1 MGVASSYNMNC
12 PPGGALITLQD
23 PQECLQGKPTFKDS
37 AKPPMLAG
45 MPDNAWKGFANKVS
59 DTCARYWDERLP
71 FLGLVFA
78 LFPFVNAILT
88 FANAGT
94 DTGFGVTN
102 FISIGFVFLAVG
114 TVFGGRVLIC
124 NLNAAQD
131 HAIRMACEELRIAT
145 NNSFTA
151 EYRTMWTGPCKP
163 KHARTMRVICIS
175 SASGVVG
182 MAPAQS
188 ITVTVPAGVS
198 AGATLQVQ
206 TPTGIQSVTVPPGVS
221 PGQSFAFT
229 PAAVPAP
236 VIVQAQVVGE
246 AAA

>member
-1 MGVASSYNMNC
+1 MGVGSSYNMTC
-12 PPGGALITLQD
+12 PPNGALITLQD
-23 PQECLQGKPTFKDS
+23 PQECLQGKPVFKDS
-37 AKPPMLAG
+37 AKPPMLAA

-88 FANAGT
+88 FTNAGT

-124 NLNAAQD
+124 NLNQAQD
-131 HAIRMACEELRIAT
+131 HAIRMACEELRT
-145 NNSFTA
+145 TSHGSFTA

-175 SASGVVG
+175 SASGMVG
-182 MAPAQS
+182 MAPPQS

-221 PGQSFAFT
+221 PGQTFAFT
-229 PAAVPAP
+229 PTAVPAP
-236 VIVQAQVVGE
+236 VIVQAQVVGG
-246 AAA
+246 AV